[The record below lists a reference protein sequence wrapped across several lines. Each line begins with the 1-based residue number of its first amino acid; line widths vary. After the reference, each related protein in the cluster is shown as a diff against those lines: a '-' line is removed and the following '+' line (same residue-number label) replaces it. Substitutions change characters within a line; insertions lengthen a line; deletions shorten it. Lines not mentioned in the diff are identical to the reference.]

1 MNSQISSHR
10 RPALG
15 ALLMVLSA
23 SAVLAQSNN
32 NVPFKGAFDAR
43 DTGVVQFPILLINGS
58 GAGTASLLGRFT
70 FTYTTKVDLTNAT
83 SSGVIQLV
91 AANGD
96 VIHGVSVGR
105 GEPTD
110 TPNVTHVIQLVTITG
125 GTGRF
130 QGATG
135 GFTSDALLVDDPNTG
150 IGLSSGS
157 LKGTISAPGSTK

>member
-1 MNSQISSHR
+1 MNSQILSTM
-10 RPALG
+10 RPAAA

-23 SAVLAQSNN
+23 SAVLAQVNT
-32 NVPFKGAFDAR
+32 VPFKGAFDER
-43 DTGVVQFPILLINGS
+43 DTGVVQFPNLLLNGS
-58 GAGTASLLGRFT
+58 GTGTASHLGRFT
-70 FTYTTKVDLTNAT
+70 YTYKVTVDLTTAL

-96 VIHGVSVGR
+96 VINGVSVGR

-110 TPNVTHVIQLVTITG
+110 TPNLTHVIQLVTITG

-135 GFTSDALLVDDPNTG
+135 GFTSDALLVNDTKTG

-157 LKGTISAPGSTK
+157 LKGTISTPGSTN

>member
-1 MNSQISSHR
+1 MNSQISSKR
-10 RPALG
+10 RPAVA
-15 ALLMVLSA
+15 ALLMVMSA
-23 SAVLAQSNN
+23 SAVLAEVNT
-32 NVPFKGAFDAR
+32 VLFKGAFDER
-43 DTGVVQFPILLINGS
+43 DTGVVQFPNLLLNGS
-58 GAGTASLLGRFT
+58 GTGTASHLGRFT
-70 FTYTTKVDLTNAT
+70 YTYKVTVDLTSAL

-96 VIHGVSVGR
+96 VINGVSVGR

-110 TPNVTHVIQLVTITG
+110 TPDLTHVIQLVTITG

-157 LKGTISAPGSTK
+157 L

>member
-23 SAVLAQSNN
+23 SAVLAEVNS
-32 NVPFKGAFDAR
+32 VAFKGTFDAS
-43 DTGVVQFPILLINGS
+43 DKGVVQYPTLLLNG
-58 GAGTASLLGRFT
+58 GGTGTASHLGRFT
-70 FTYTTKVDLTNAT
+70 FTYTTTVNLTNGL

-96 VIHGVSVGR
+96 VINGVSVGQ
-105 GEPTD
+105 GLPTG
-110 TPNVTHVIQLVTITG
+110 TPNLTDVMQLVTITG

-157 LKGTISAPGSTK
+157 LTGTISTPGSTK

>member
-1 MNSQISSHR
+1 MNSQITFHT
-10 RPALG
+10 RPALA

-23 SAVLAQSNN
+23 STVLAQVNKVS
-32 NVPFKGAFDAR
+32 FKGAFDER
-43 DTGVVQFPILLINGS
+43 DTGVVQFPTLLLNGG
-58 GAGTASLLGRFT
+58 GAGTASQLGRFT
-70 FTYTTKVDLTNAT
+70 YTYKVTVDLTTALG
-83 SSGVIQLV
+83 SGVIQLV

-96 VIHGVSVGR
+96 VINGVSVSR

-110 TPNVTHVIQLVTITG
+110 TPNLTHVIQLVTITG

-135 GFTSDALLVDDPNTG
+135 GFTSDALLVNDTKTG

-157 LKGTISAPGSTK
+157 LKGTISTPGSTN

>member
-1 MNSQISSHR
+1 MNSQITFRR
-10 RPALG
+10 RPAVA

-23 SAVLAQSNN
+23 SAVLAQVNT
-32 NVPFKGAFDAR
+32 VPFKGAFDER
-43 DTGVVQFPILLINGS
+43 DTGVVQFPNLLLTGG
-58 GAGTASLLGRFT
+58 GAGTASHLGRFT
-70 FTYTTKVDLTNAT
+70 YTYKVTVDLTNAL

-96 VIHGVSVGR
+96 VINGVSVGR

-110 TPNVTHVIQLVTITG
+110 TPNLTHVIQLVTITG

-135 GFTSDALLVDDPNTG
+135 SFTSDALLVNDTKTG
-150 IGLSSGS
+150 IGLSSGT
-157 LKGTISAPGSTK
+157 LKGTISTPGSTN

>member
-1 MNSQISSHR
+1 MNSQITTHR
-10 RPALG
+10 RPALT
-15 ALLMVLSA
+15 ALLIVLSA
-23 SAVLAQSNN
+23 SAVLAQSN

-43 DTGVVQFPILLINGS
+43 DTGVVQFPTLLINGG
-58 GAGTASLLGRFT
+58 GAGTASHLGRFT
-70 FTYTTKVDLTNAT
+70 FTYTTKVDLTNAL

-96 VIHGVSVGR
+96 VINGLSVGR

-110 TPNVTHVIQLVTITG
+110 APNVTRVIQLVTITG

-135 GFTSDALLVDDPNTG
+135 GFTSDAVLVDDPITG

-157 LKGTISAPGSTK
+157 LKGTISTPGSTN

>member
-10 RPALG
+10 RPALA
-15 ALLMVLSA
+15 ALLLVLSA
-23 SAVLAQSNN
+23 STVFSQANSVQ
-32 NVPFKGAFDAR
+32 FKGAFDDR
-43 DTGVVQFPILLINGS
+43 DTGAVQFPTLLLNGG
-58 GAGTASLLGRFT
+58 GAGTASYLGRFT
-70 FTYTTKVDLTNAT
+70 YTYTAKVDLTNAL

-96 VIHGVSVGR
+96 VINGVSVGR

-110 TPNVTHVIQLVTITG
+110 TPNITHVVQLVTITG

-135 GFTSDALLVDDPNTG
+135 GFTMDSLLVNDSATG
-150 IGLSSGS
+150 IGLSSGT
-157 LKGTISAPGSTK
+157 LNGTIITPPTTK

>member
-1 MNSQISSHR
+1 MNSQISFHR
-10 RPALG
+10 RPAVA

-23 SAVLAQSNN
+23 STVLAQLNS
-32 NVPFKGAFDAR
+32 VPFKGTFDAR
-43 DTGVVQFPILLINGS
+43 DTGVVQFPTLLINGG
-58 GAGTASLLGRFT
+58 GAGTASLLGRFS
-70 FTYTTKVDLTNAT
+70 FTYTTKVDLTSGL

-96 VIHGVSVGR
+96 VINGVSVGQ
-105 GEPTD
+105 GLPTG
-110 TPNVTHVIQLVTITG
+110 TPNLTHVTQLVTITG

-135 GFTSDALLVDDPNTG
+135 GFTSDALLVDDPTTG

-157 LKGTISAPGSTK
+157 LKKGTISTPGSTK